1 MTVSTRCV
9 ERLRLCA
16 FAIAVAGL
24 GALIGAFG
32 AKAQSAPTTPKI
44 AASLSLTGP
53 SAIFGRPSLD
63 GVTLAVEEANA
74 ERGAVKIEF
83 EPYDDAT
90 DENVAMNNVDR
101 IAATDALM
109 MIGPATTPMALT
121 AVPECAEQRLVCIG
135 TTATADSLTQHA
147 MFFRPIFSAGDA
159 GEAMADYLRYILG
172 GSRAVVL
179 VKNDGYG
186 HAVADRFA
194 KAAGRLGVAVTQRV
208 FDTQAEA
215 EQDAH
220 LAAVDPDHPA
230 IVLSM
235 IAENYAVVKVLRR
248 DGAQG
253 PILGTNAIGDENFSA
268 RFEDEPEERQRPGY
282 FTEGIYALAP
292 ILFDSA
298 NAETL
303 AFADRFRARFGQY
316 PNYIAAQGYE
326 SAKLAIAAARA
337 VSGRGA
343 PSDVAARRKAVQS
356 YLMSLDGPVHAIAG
370 LNGALWFT
378 PDRGRQEALRMG
390 RFHNR
395 RLDSAPAQL
404 VPVHNFDPA
413 EIASGAVVDIGEG
426 SYARRQQVVYTGVYL
441 NELPR
446 VDVGQSTFTADFYLW
461 LRYARNAGAG
471 AADPTEIDFPD
482 LVRGTFDPKKP
493 TREGDLDDGTT
504 YRLWR
509 MRGDFKNDYDL
520 HRYPFDRQDLIIRL
534 FNARA
539 DSDRIAYVQDRR
551 SAGGGLGEPPPDSGA
566 PPANAQSAAVQSA
579 GGQSN
584 AALPNDVP
592 TGAIGGSGSGEP
604 ADGFRNVALDA
615 FHNLTQWEP
624 LGITQERDNVVTQ
637 SALGD
642 PRLVGLERVLELSG
656 FRVAVALH
664 RRVGA
669 TLAKSLLPLGLMS
682 LILLASLYFPAG
694 LVKEKITVAVTAALS
709 GAVLLTAIN
718 TQLGGIGYV
727 IAVEYLF
734 YVFFALCV
742 FCILTVLLAERL
754 RTRKYEGGAVV
765 VEHSAR
771 ILFVIAAAATGLT
784 AYLITW
790 QW

>member
-1 MTVSTRCV
+1 MRLSARCV
-9 ERLRLCA
+9 KALRSFLLFVA
-16 FAIAVAGL
+16 VALLAALSDSHFALAQSTPAALKIAVD
-24 GALIGAFG
+24 
-32 AKAQSAPTTPKI
+32 Q
-44 AASLSLTGP
+44 SLTGP
-53 SAIFGRPSLD
+53 STGFGRPSFD
-63 GVTLAVEEANA
+63 GATLAVEEANA
-74 ERGAVKIEF
+74 VRGAPKIELV
-83 EPYDDAT
+83 PYDDESN
-90 DENVAMNNVDR
+90 DSRSRDNVDK
-101 IAATDALM
+101 IAATDALAI
-109 MIGPATTPMALT
+109 IGPATTPMALT
-121 AVPECAEQRLVCIG
+121 AAPACAAHGIACIG
-135 TTATADSLTQHA
+135 TIATADALTQNA
-147 MFFRPIFSAGDA
+147 TFFRPIFSAGDA
-159 GEAMADYLRYILG
+159 GEALADYLRYILG
-172 GSRAVVL
+172 GTRAVVL

-194 KAAGRLGVAVTQRV
+194 KAADRLGVAVSQRP

-215 EQDAH
+215 EQQAH
-220 LAAVDPDHPA
+220 LAASDPAHPA

-235 IAENYAVVKVLRR
+235 IAENYAVLKVLRH
-248 DGAQG
+248 DGVQG
-253 PILGTNAIGDENFSA
+253 PVLGTNAIGDENFSA
-268 RFEDEPEERQRPGY
+268 RFRDEPEEQQRPGY
-282 FTEGIYALAP
+282 FTEDVYALVP

-326 SAKLAIAAARA
+326 SAKLAIAAVRA
-337 VSGRGA
+337 ATGKGA
-343 PSDVAARRKAVQS
+343 PSDLAARRKAVQS
-356 YLMSLDGPVHAIAG
+356 YLVSLDGPVHAIAG

-378 PDRGRQEALRMG
+378 RDRGRQEALRMG

-413 EIASGAVVDIGEG
+413 EVASGAVVDIGEG
-426 SYARRQQVVYTGVYL
+426 NYARRQQVVYTGIYL

-461 LRYARNAGAG
+461 VRYARNAGAG

-493 TREGDLDDGTT
+493 TREGDLEDGTT

-551 SAGGGLGEPPPDSGA
+551 SAGSGLGELSDNGTASTG
-566 PPANAQSAAVQSA
+566 AQSAPA
-579 GGQSN
+579 N
-584 AALPNDVP
+584 EMP
-592 TGAIGGSGSGEP
+592 TGAIAAKAP
-604 ADGFRNVALDA
+604 DGQTAEFKSVAPDA

-624 LGITQERDNVVTQ
+624 VSIVQERDNMVTE

-656 FRVAVALH
+656 FRVAIALH

-682 LILLASLYFPAG
+682 LILLASLYFPHG

-718 TQLGGIGYV
+718 NQLGGIGYV

-754 RTRKYEGGAVV
+754 RTRKYDGGAVA
-765 VEHSAR
+765 VEHTAR
-771 ILFVIAAAATGLT
+771 ILFMIAAAATGLA
-784 AYLITW
+784 AYLIAW

>member
-1 MTVSTRCV
+1 V
-9 ERLRLCA
+9 
-16 FAIAVAGL
+16 
-24 GALIGAFG
+24 
-32 AKAQSAPTTPKI
+32 
-44 AASLSLTGP
+44 
-53 SAIFGRPSLD
+53 
-63 GVTLAVEEANA
+63 
-74 ERGAVKIEF
+74 
-83 EPYDDAT
+83 
-90 DENVAMNNVDR
+90 
-101 IAATDALM
+101 
-109 MIGPATTPMALT
+109 
-121 AVPECAEQRLVCIG
+121 
-135 TTATADSLTQHA
+135 
-147 MFFRPIFSAGDA
+147 
-159 GEAMADYLRYILG
+159 
-172 GSRAVVL
+172 
-179 VKNDGYG
+179 
-186 HAVADRFA
+186 
-194 KAAGRLGVAVTQRV
+194 
-208 FDTQAEA
+208 
-215 EQDAH
+215 
-220 LAAVDPDHPA
+220 
-230 IVLSM
+230 
-235 IAENYAVVKVLRR
+235 
-248 DGAQG
+248 
-253 PILGTNAIGDENFSA
+253 
-268 RFEDEPEERQRPGY
+268 
-282 FTEGIYALAP
+282 P

-303 AFADRFRARFGQY
+303 AFADRFQARFGQY

-326 SAKLAIAAARA
+326 STKLAIAAARA
-337 VSGRGA
+337 VTAKGA
-343 PSDVAARRKAVQS
+343 PSDIAARRKAVQT
-356 YLMSLDGPVHAIAG
+356 YLASLDGPIHAIAG
-370 LNGALWFT
+370 LSGALWFT

-390 RFHNR
+390 RFHDR

-404 VPVHNFDPA
+404 VPVHSFDPA
-413 EIASGAVVDIGEG
+413 EVASGAVVDIGEKN
-426 SYARRQQVVYTGVYL
+426 YARRQQVVYTGVYL

-461 LRYARNAGAG
+461 VRYARNAGAG
-471 AADPTEIDFPD
+471 SADPTEIDFPD

-493 TREGDLDDGTT
+493 TREGELEDGTT

-551 SAGGGLGEPPPDSGA
+551 SAGGGVGELQDSGS
-566 PPANAQSAAVQSA
+566 QSAAPNGSP
-579 GGQSN
+579 SN
-584 AALPNDVP
+584 DAP
-592 TGAIGGSGSGEP
+592 TGAIP
-604 ADGFRNVALDA
+604 AKAPDGRAAAFKNAAPDA

-624 LGITQERDNVVTQ
+624 LGISQERDNVVTE

-656 FRVAVALH
+656 FRVTVALH

-682 LILLASLYFPAG
+682 LILLASLYFPVG

-709 GAVLLTAIN
+709 GAVLLTSIN

-742 FCILTVLLAERL
+742 FCIMTVLLAERL
-754 RTRKYEGGAVV
+754 RTRKHEGGAVV

-771 ILFVIAAAATGLT
+771 ILFMIAAAATGLT

>member
-1 MTVSTRCV
+1 LLLGIAALLAVLSGSQPALAQSTPAA
-9 ERLRLCA
+9 LK
-16 FAIAVAGL
+16 IAVD
-24 GALIGAFG
+24 
-32 AKAQSAPTTPKI
+32 
-44 AASLSLTGP
+44 LSLTGP
-53 SAIFGRPSLD
+53 STTFGRPSFD
-63 GVTLAVEEANA
+63 GATLAVEEANA
-74 ERGAVKIEF
+74 VRGAMKIELV
-83 EPYDDAT
+83 PYDDESN
-90 DENVAMNNVDR
+90 DGRSRDNVNK
-101 IAATDALM
+101 IAATDALAI
-109 MIGPATTPMALT
+109 IGPATTPMALT
-121 AVPECAEQRLVCIG
+121 AAPACAARGIVCIG
-135 TTATADSLTQHA
+135 TTATADALTQNA
-147 MFFRPIFSAGDA
+147 TFFRPIFSAGDA
-159 GEAMADYLRYILG
+159 GEALADYLRYILAG
-172 GSRAVVL
+172 TRAVIL

-194 KAAGRLGVAVTQRV
+194 KAADRLGVAVSQMA
-208 FDTQAEA
+208 FDTQTEA
-215 EQDAH
+215 EQQAH
-220 LAAVDPDHPA
+220 LAASDPAHPA

-235 IAENYAVVKVLRR
+235 IAENYAVMKVLRH

-268 RFEDEPEERQRPGY
+268 RFKDEPEEQQRPGY

-303 AFADRFRARFGQY
+303 AFADRFRARFGRD

-326 SAKLAIAAARA
+326 SAKLAIAAVRA
-337 VSGRGA
+337 AAAKGA
-343 PSDVAARRKAVQS
+343 PSDLAARRKAVRS
-356 YLMSLDGPVHAIAG
+356 YLVSLDGPIHAIAG

-413 EIASGAVVDIGEG
+413 EVASGAVVDIGEG
-426 SYARRQQVVYTGVYL
+426 NYARRQQVVYTGVYL

-461 LRYARNAGAG
+461 VRYARNAGAG

-493 TREGDLDDGTT
+493 TREGDLEDGTT

-520 HRYPFDRQDLIIRL
+520 HRYPFDHQDLVIRL

-551 SAGGGLGEPPPDSGA
+551 SAGSGLGEPQDNGTP
-566 PPANAQSAAVQSA
+566 SAGVQSVP
-579 GGQSN
+579 SN
-584 AALPNDVP
+584 DTP
-592 TGAIGGSGSGEP
+592 TGAISAKTSEGQTAE
-604 ADGFRNVALDA
+604 FKNVAPDA
-615 FHNLTQWEP
+615 FHNLTQWETQS
-624 LGITQERDNVVTQ
+624 IVQERDNMVTE

-656 FRVAVALH
+656 FRVAISLH

-682 LILLASLYFPAG
+682 LILLASLYFPHG

-742 FCILTVLLAERL
+742 FCILTVLLAERM
-754 RTRKYEGGAVV
+754 RTRKFEGGAVA
-765 VEHSAR
+765 VEHTAR
-771 ILFVIAAAATGLT
+771 ILFMAAAAATGLA